1 MENSTIQ
8 IDFYEIIG
16 RTLPLLISVTIGGV
30 ISAVVS
36 YRMFKLTLKNDRLKV
51 EEERLLNQEQMKVDL
66 SINWY
71 FKVLLL
77 PNTIL
82 IETFF
87 NDSKL
92 HLQKSLSTIKESNG
106 ELKVKEVNSLNAEH
120 IKEFKIL
127 LTTFEFNFLLLLR
140 SNEISRDE
148 KLLSWQNNLNDFYRK
163 CLVDSSRSENSTIKI
178 EEALKELSKFKV
190 ALYSELYKPLKRS
203 YK

>member
-1 MENSTIQ
+1 MENSTMQ
-8 IDFYEIIG
+8 IDFYEILG
-16 RTLPLLISVTIGGV
+16 KTLPLLISVTIGGI

-51 EEERLLNQEQMKVDL
+51 EEERLLNQEQMRINL

-92 HLQKSLSTIKESNG
+92 HLQNSLSTIKESNG
-106 ELKVKEVNSLNAEH
+106 ELKVKEVNSLNAKH

-127 LTTFEFNFLLLLR
+127 LTSFEFNFLMLVG
-140 SNEISRDE
+140 SHEFFNAE
-148 KLLSWQNNLNDFYRK
+148 KLLSWQNNLNDFYRNK
-163 CLVDSSRSENSTIKI
+163 LIGSTGFEDTQVDVDD
-178 EEALKELSKFKV
+178 ALKELARFKT
-190 ALYSELYKPLKRS
+190 ALYSELYKPLKEN